1 MQKRNKMC
9 PFCYIRQLF
18 APKIERAEKPAV
30 YENGVRTTPL
40 MGWSSWNTFR
50 NNIDHD
56 LIMDTA
62 RAMKESGLYDAGYCY
77 VNLDDNWHS
86 NMRDENGE
94 WQGEL
99 VRFPDGIPALIAE
112 INSLGLKAGLYSSN
126 GTLTCEDLPAS
137 LGRECDD
144 ARTLAKW
151 GAEYFK
157 YDFCHNI
164 PVPSYA
170 PLVYAIEVSPLGSG
184 KAAEYQVSNA
194 VLKGLARRMKCAP
207 LPGGQ
212 YVSGL
217 DAGKGSIRFENVVA
231 DAEGE
236 YVLTVCIKKYGRYEK
251 YLGVTVNG
259 EECEG
264 IMFPPQKHFNLTARF
279 QTVVHLKAGR
289 NVIELGNPVANAID
303 SAAIQY
309 RRMSRFLKDAVREV
323 AAERGTEPKP
333 ILFSICEWGFR
344 KPWLW
349 GASAGNMWRTT
360 PDIRPWW
367 YWIKIIYSR
376 NVKLWKYASPGH
388 FNDPDMLEVGNGKL
402 TYNQNMSHFALWCMM
417 SAPLVLGNDLRKIT
431 KPVLDIVTNRDLI
444 AIDQDP
450 LGKQAKRIRRGLV
463 DVLARPL
470 ADGGIAVCFFNK
482 TKLAQKR
489 RLDVRKLYRD
499 DYVSPA
505 SAEGSATSIGVI
517 GDAMS
522 IIVGDAALEKGK
534 IVARIPADGVVVVK
548 LK

>member
-137 LGRECDD
+137 LGRERDD

-194 VLKGLARRMKCAP
+194 VLEGLARRMKCAP

-231 DAEGE
+231 DADGE

-279 QTVVHLKAGR
+279 QTVVRLKAGR
-289 NVIELGNPVANAID
+289 NVIELGNPVANAVD

-333 ILFSICEWGFR
+333 ILFSIC
-344 KPWLW
+344 
-349 GASAGNMWRTT
+349 
-360 PDIRPWW
+360 
-367 YWIKIIYSR
+367 
-376 NVKLWKYASPGH
+376 
-388 FNDPDMLEVGNGKL
+388 
-402 TYNQNMSHFALWCMM
+402 
-417 SAPLVLGNDLRKIT
+417 
-431 KPVLDIVTNRDLI
+431 
-444 AIDQDP
+444 
-450 LGKQAKRIRRGLV
+450 
-463 DVLARPL
+463 
-470 ADGGIAVCFFNK
+470 
-482 TKLAQKR
+482 
-489 RLDVRKLYRD
+489 
-499 DYVSPA
+499 
-505 SAEGSATSIGVI
+505 
-517 GDAMS
+517 
-522 IIVGDAALEKGK
+522 
-534 IVARIPADGVVVVK
+534 
-548 LK
+548 

>member
-137 LGRECDD
+137 LGRERDD

-194 VLKGLARRMKCAP
+194 VLEGLARRRKCAP

-231 DAEGE
+231 DADGE

-279 QTVVHLKAGR
+279 QTVVRLKAGR
-289 NVIELGNPVANAID
+289 NVIELGNPVANSVD

-417 SAPLVLGNDLRKIT
+417 AAPLVLGNDLRKIT

-517 GDAMS
+517 GEAMS

>member
-18 APKIERAEKPAV
+18 APKIERAEKPAI

-50 NNIDHD
+50 NNIDYD

-137 LGRECDD
+137 LGRERDD

-194 VLKGLARRMKCAP
+194 VLEGLARRMKCAP

-231 DAEGE
+231 DADGE

-279 QTVVHLKAGR
+279 QTVVRLKAGR
-289 NVIELGNPVANAID
+289 NVIELGNPVANSVD

-505 SAEGSATSIGVI
+505 SADGSATSIGVI
-517 GDAMS
+517 GEAMS

>member
-9 PFCYIRQLF
+9 PFCYIRRMF
-18 APKIERAEKPAV
+18 APVVEQEKTRPA
-30 YENGVRTTPL
+30 YDNGVGSTPL

-50 NNIDHD
+50 NRIDHD
-56 LIMDTA
+56 LIIATA
-62 RAMKESGLYDAGYCY
+62 RAMKDSGLYDAGYRY

-94 WQGEL
+94 WQGDL
-99 VRFPDGIPALIAE
+99 TRFPDGIPALIE
-112 INSLGLKAGLYSSN
+112 ELNEMGFKVGLYSSN

-137 LGRECDD
+137 LGRERDD

-164 PVPSYA
+164 PVPRYA
-170 PLVYAIEVSPLGSG
+170 PLVYAVEVAPLGSG

-194 VLKGLARRMKCAP
+194 VLKGLARRMKCAE

-217 DAGKGSIRFENVVA
+217 DAGKGSIVFDNIVA
-231 DAEGE
+231 DADGE
-236 YVLTVCIKKYGRYEK
+236 YALTVCIKKYGRYEK

-264 IMFPPQKHFNLTARF
+264 IMFPPQKKYNLTARF
-279 QTVVHLKAGR
+279 QTVVRLKQGR
-289 NVIELGNPVANAID
+289 NVVELGNPVANARD

-309 RRMSRFLKDAVREV
+309 RKMSRCLKAAVAER
-323 AAERGTEPKP
+323 AAERGEAPKP

-367 YWIKIIYSR
+367 FWIKTIYSR

-402 TYNQNMSHFALWCMM
+402 TYHQNLSHFALWCMM
-417 SAPLVLGNDLRKIT
+417 SAPLVLGNDLRKIS
-431 KPVLDIVTNRDLI
+431 KPVLDMVTNRDLI
-444 AIDQDP
+444 AIDQDA
-450 LGKQAKRIRRGLV
+450 LGKQAKRIKSGLV
-463 DVLARPL
+463 DVLAKPL
-470 ADGGIAVCFFNK
+470 ADGGVAVCFFNK
-482 TKLAQKR
+482 SKLTQKR
-489 RLDVRKLYRD
+489 RLDVAKLAHD
-499 DYVSPA
+499 DYVA
-505 SAEGSATSIGVI
+505 YTGKGEV
-517 GDAMS
+517 MS
-522 IIVGDAALEKGK
+522 IVTGDAALENGK